1 MNNMYGLGT
10 YGASSFVD
18 TFFGTS
24 STSGGSLLSSIG
36 DLQMIQKGAYKKAMK
51 AYVAKLKSS
60 DSAETIKNS
69 GTADSGTKLSGLKSS
84 SQKLYQAAN
93 DLKNASYGDNTKAED
108 LLDKAKNF
116 VSQYNS
122 VLGTTKSMNSYSIL
136 QTAVW
141 GTEQMNLSQGL
152 LNKVGITINDD
163 NTLSLDETKFKAA
176 NMSDLKAL
184 FSGSG
189 SLADRVAQKAS
200 TLYDVWHVDL
210 TKKNKRIQPCG
221 TDRKDA
227 VCAVR
232 MLKERKRRMHRF
244 FVPEENRTENEI
256 VIHGDDVNHIRNVL
270 RMTKGEKIMVSCG
283 KGVDYECEILAVSD
297 SEISLLIRDEK
308 PAVSELPVKI
318 TLFQALPKKD
328 KMELVIQKAVE
339 LGAASIV
346 PVKTKRCVVKLDAKK
361 EEKKV
366 TRWRTIA
373 ESAAKQSGRG
383 VLPEVTAVK
392 SFSEALSMANEMDYV
407 MIPYELCEGMKESV
421 LSFTEASQIKRG
433 GRIGIFIGPEGGFER
448 GEVDAAVAQG
458 IKPISLGKR
467 ILRTETA
474 GLAALSILMFLIE
487 GRNEEE

>member
-36 DLQMIQKGAYKKAMK
+36 DLQMIQKGAY
-51 AYVAKLKSS
+51 KSS

-122 VLGTTKSMNSYSIL
+122 VLGTTESMNSYSIL

-200 TLYDVWHVDL
+200 TLYNQSTNQIAL
-210 TKKNKRIQPCG
+210 NQGKSTYTMFG
-221 TDRKDA
+221 T
-227 VCAVR
+227 
-232 MLKERKRRMHRF
+232 
-244 FVPEENRTENEI
+244 
-256 VIHGDDVNHIRNVL
+256 
-270 RMTKGEKIMVSCG
+270 
-283 KGVDYECEILAVSD
+283 
-297 SEISLLIRDEK
+297 LI
-308 PAVSELPVKI
+308 
-318 TLFQALPKKD
+318 
-328 KMELVIQKAVE
+328 
-339 LGAASIV
+339 
-346 PVKTKRCVVKLDAKK
+346 
-361 EEKKV
+361 
-366 TRWRTIA
+366 
-373 ESAAKQSGRG
+373 
-383 VLPEVTAVK
+383 
-392 SFSEALSMANEMDYV
+392 
-407 MIPYELCEGMKESV
+407 
-421 LSFTEASQIKRG
+421 
-433 GRIGIFIGPEGGFER
+433 
-448 GEVDAAVAQG
+448 
-458 IKPISLGKR
+458 
-467 ILRTETA
+467 
-474 GLAALSILMFLIE
+474 
-487 GRNEEE
+487 

>member
-1 MNNMYGLGT
+1 
-10 YGASSFVD
+10 
-18 TFFGTS
+18 
-24 STSGGSLLSSIG
+24 
-36 DLQMIQKGAYKKAMK
+36 
-51 AYVAKLKSS
+51 
-60 DSAETIKNS
+60 
-69 GTADSGTKLSGLKSS
+69 
-84 SQKLYQAAN
+84 
-93 DLKNASYGDNTKAED
+93 
-108 LLDKAKNF
+108 
-116 VSQYNS
+116 
-122 VLGTTKSMNSYSIL
+122 
-136 QTAVW
+136 
-141 GTEQMNLSQGL
+141 
-152 LNKVGITINDD
+152 
-163 NTLSLDETKFKAA
+163 
-176 NMSDLKAL
+176 
-184 FSGSG
+184 
-189 SLADRVAQKAS
+189 
-200 TLYDVWHVDL
+200 
-210 TKKNKRIQPCG
+210 
-221 TDRKDA
+221 
-227 VCAVR
+227 
-232 MLKERKRRMHRF
+232 MHRF

-346 PVKTKRCVVKLDAKK
+346 PVK
-361 EEKKV
+361 
-366 TRWRTIA
+366 
-373 ESAAKQSGRG
+373 SGRG

>member
-1 MNNMYGLGT
+1 
-10 YGASSFVD
+10 
-18 TFFGTS
+18 
-24 STSGGSLLSSIG
+24 
-36 DLQMIQKGAYKKAMK
+36 
-51 AYVAKLKSS
+51 
-60 DSAETIKNS
+60 
-69 GTADSGTKLSGLKSS
+69 
-84 SQKLYQAAN
+84 
-93 DLKNASYGDNTKAED
+93 
-108 LLDKAKNF
+108 
-116 VSQYNS
+116 
-122 VLGTTKSMNSYSIL
+122 
-136 QTAVW
+136 
-141 GTEQMNLSQGL
+141 
-152 LNKVGITINDD
+152 
-163 NTLSLDETKFKAA
+163 
-176 NMSDLKAL
+176 
-184 FSGSG
+184 
-189 SLADRVAQKAS
+189 
-200 TLYDVWHVDL
+200 
-210 TKKNKRIQPCG
+210 
-221 TDRKDA
+221 
-227 VCAVR
+227 
-232 MLKERKRRMHRF
+232 MHRF

-283 KGVDYECEILAVSD
+283 KDVDYECEILAVSD

-308 PAVSELPVKI
+308 PAVSELPEILIIRLEV
-318 TLFQALPKKD
+318 LQNRALPKKD
-328 KMELVIQKAVE
+328 NMELVIQKAVE

-392 SFSEALSMANEMDYV
+392 SFSEALSMADEMDYV

-448 GEVDAAVAQG
+448 GEVEAAVAQG

>member
-1 MNNMYGLGT
+1 
-10 YGASSFVD
+10 
-18 TFFGTS
+18 
-24 STSGGSLLSSIG
+24 
-36 DLQMIQKGAYKKAMK
+36 
-51 AYVAKLKSS
+51 
-60 DSAETIKNS
+60 
-69 GTADSGTKLSGLKSS
+69 
-84 SQKLYQAAN
+84 
-93 DLKNASYGDNTKAED
+93 
-108 LLDKAKNF
+108 
-116 VSQYNS
+116 
-122 VLGTTKSMNSYSIL
+122 
-136 QTAVW
+136 
-141 GTEQMNLSQGL
+141 
-152 LNKVGITINDD
+152 
-163 NTLSLDETKFKAA
+163 
-176 NMSDLKAL
+176 
-184 FSGSG
+184 
-189 SLADRVAQKAS
+189 
-200 TLYDVWHVDL
+200 
-210 TKKNKRIQPCG
+210 
-221 TDRKDA
+221 
-227 VCAVR
+227 
-232 MLKERKRRMHRF
+232 MHRF

-308 PAVSELPVKI
+308 PAVSELPVEI

-474 GLAALSILMFLIE
+474 GVAALSILMFLIE

>member
-93 DLKNASYGDNTKAED
+93 DLKNASYGDNTKADD

-200 TLYDVWHVDL
+200 TLY
-210 TKKNKRIQPCG
+210 NQ
-221 TDRKDA
+221 
-227 VCAVR
+227 
-232 MLKERKRRMHRF
+232 
-244 FVPEENRTENEI
+244 
-256 VIHGDDVNHIRNVL
+256 
-270 RMTKGEKIMVSCG
+270 
-283 KGVDYECEILAVSD
+283 
-297 SEISLLIRDEK
+297 
-308 PAVSELPVKI
+308 
-318 TLFQALPKKD
+318 
-328 KMELVIQKAVE
+328 
-339 LGAASIV
+339 
-346 PVKTKRCVVKLDAKK
+346 
-361 EEKKV
+361 
-366 TRWRTIA
+366 
-373 ESAAKQSGRG
+373 
-383 VLPEVTAVK
+383 VK
-392 SFSEALSMANEMDYV
+392 STY
-407 MIPYELCEGMKESV
+407 
-421 LSFTEASQIKRG
+421 T
-433 GRIGIFIGPEGGFER
+433 
-448 GEVDAAVAQG
+448 
-458 IKPISLGKR
+458 
-467 ILRTETA
+467 
-474 GLAALSILMFLIE
+474 MFGTLI
-487 GRNEEE
+487 

>member
-1 MNNMYGLGT
+1 
-10 YGASSFVD
+10 
-18 TFFGTS
+18 
-24 STSGGSLLSSIG
+24 
-36 DLQMIQKGAYKKAMK
+36 
-51 AYVAKLKSS
+51 
-60 DSAETIKNS
+60 
-69 GTADSGTKLSGLKSS
+69 
-84 SQKLYQAAN
+84 
-93 DLKNASYGDNTKAED
+93 
-108 LLDKAKNF
+108 
-116 VSQYNS
+116 
-122 VLGTTKSMNSYSIL
+122 
-136 QTAVW
+136 
-141 GTEQMNLSQGL
+141 
-152 LNKVGITINDD
+152 
-163 NTLSLDETKFKAA
+163 
-176 NMSDLKAL
+176 
-184 FSGSG
+184 
-189 SLADRVAQKAS
+189 
-200 TLYDVWHVDL
+200 
-210 TKKNKRIQPCG
+210 
-221 TDRKDA
+221 
-227 VCAVR
+227 
-232 MLKERKRRMHRF
+232 MHRF

-283 KGVDYECEILAVSD
+283 KDVDYECEILAVSD

-308 PAVSELPVKI
+308 PAVSELPVEI

-339 LGAASIV
+339 
-346 PVKTKRCVVKLDAKK
+346 TKRCVVKLDAKK

-392 SFSEALSMANEMDYV
+392 SFSEALSMADEMDYV

-448 GEVDAAVAQG
+448 GEVEAAVAQG

>member
-1 MNNMYGLGT
+1 
-10 YGASSFVD
+10 
-18 TFFGTS
+18 
-24 STSGGSLLSSIG
+24 
-36 DLQMIQKGAYKKAMK
+36 
-51 AYVAKLKSS
+51 
-60 DSAETIKNS
+60 
-69 GTADSGTKLSGLKSS
+69 
-84 SQKLYQAAN
+84 
-93 DLKNASYGDNTKAED
+93 
-108 LLDKAKNF
+108 
-116 VSQYNS
+116 
-122 VLGTTKSMNSYSIL
+122 
-136 QTAVW
+136 
-141 GTEQMNLSQGL
+141 
-152 LNKVGITINDD
+152 
-163 NTLSLDETKFKAA
+163 
-176 NMSDLKAL
+176 
-184 FSGSG
+184 
-189 SLADRVAQKAS
+189 
-200 TLYDVWHVDL
+200 
-210 TKKNKRIQPCG
+210 
-221 TDRKDA
+221 
-227 VCAVR
+227 
-232 MLKERKRRMHRF
+232 MHRF

-308 PAVSELPVKI
+308 PAVSEL
-318 TLFQALPKKD
+318 
-328 KMELVIQKAVE
+328 
-339 LGAASIV
+339 

>member
-122 VLGTTKSMNSYSIL
+122 VLGTT
-136 QTAVW
+136 TAVW

-200 TLYDVWHVDL
+200 TLYNQSTNQIAL
-210 TKKNKRIQPCG
+210 NQGKSTYTMFG
-221 TDRKDA
+221 T
-227 VCAVR
+227 
-232 MLKERKRRMHRF
+232 
-244 FVPEENRTENEI
+244 
-256 VIHGDDVNHIRNVL
+256 
-270 RMTKGEKIMVSCG
+270 
-283 KGVDYECEILAVSD
+283 
-297 SEISLLIRDEK
+297 LI
-308 PAVSELPVKI
+308 
-318 TLFQALPKKD
+318 
-328 KMELVIQKAVE
+328 
-339 LGAASIV
+339 
-346 PVKTKRCVVKLDAKK
+346 
-361 EEKKV
+361 
-366 TRWRTIA
+366 
-373 ESAAKQSGRG
+373 
-383 VLPEVTAVK
+383 
-392 SFSEALSMANEMDYV
+392 
-407 MIPYELCEGMKESV
+407 
-421 LSFTEASQIKRG
+421 
-433 GRIGIFIGPEGGFER
+433 
-448 GEVDAAVAQG
+448 
-458 IKPISLGKR
+458 
-467 ILRTETA
+467 
-474 GLAALSILMFLIE
+474 
-487 GRNEEE
+487 

>member
-1 MNNMYGLGT
+1 
-10 YGASSFVD
+10 
-18 TFFGTS
+18 
-24 STSGGSLLSSIG
+24 
-36 DLQMIQKGAYKKAMK
+36 
-51 AYVAKLKSS
+51 
-60 DSAETIKNS
+60 
-69 GTADSGTKLSGLKSS
+69 
-84 SQKLYQAAN
+84 
-93 DLKNASYGDNTKAED
+93 
-108 LLDKAKNF
+108 
-116 VSQYNS
+116 
-122 VLGTTKSMNSYSIL
+122 
-136 QTAVW
+136 
-141 GTEQMNLSQGL
+141 
-152 LNKVGITINDD
+152 
-163 NTLSLDETKFKAA
+163 
-176 NMSDLKAL
+176 
-184 FSGSG
+184 
-189 SLADRVAQKAS
+189 
-200 TLYDVWHVDL
+200 
-210 TKKNKRIQPCG
+210 
-221 TDRKDA
+221 
-227 VCAVR
+227 
-232 MLKERKRRMHRF
+232 MHRF

-270 RMTKGEKIMVSCG
+270 RMAKGEKIMVSCG

-308 PAVSELPVKI
+308 PAVSELPVEI

-383 VLPEVTAVK
+383 VLPE
-392 SFSEALSMANEMDYV
+392 ALSMADEMDYV

-448 GEVDAAVAQG
+448 GEVEAAVAQG

>member
-1 MNNMYGLGT
+1 
-10 YGASSFVD
+10 
-18 TFFGTS
+18 
-24 STSGGSLLSSIG
+24 
-36 DLQMIQKGAYKKAMK
+36 
-51 AYVAKLKSS
+51 
-60 DSAETIKNS
+60 
-69 GTADSGTKLSGLKSS
+69 
-84 SQKLYQAAN
+84 
-93 DLKNASYGDNTKAED
+93 
-108 LLDKAKNF
+108 
-116 VSQYNS
+116 
-122 VLGTTKSMNSYSIL
+122 
-136 QTAVW
+136 
-141 GTEQMNLSQGL
+141 
-152 LNKVGITINDD
+152 
-163 NTLSLDETKFKAA
+163 
-176 NMSDLKAL
+176 
-184 FSGSG
+184 
-189 SLADRVAQKAS
+189 
-200 TLYDVWHVDL
+200 
-210 TKKNKRIQPCG
+210 
-221 TDRKDA
+221 
-227 VCAVR
+227 
-232 MLKERKRRMHRF
+232 MHRF

-328 KMELVIQKAVE
+328 KME